1 MTVMMIIMVVAVMTM
16 ITMVMIM
23 VITMMMMMMVM
34 MMIKM
39 SLNAKLTVHL
49 HFPPYVTFQT
59 ELAPSIPYCQE
70 YGFTLFSVFAI
81 FIILNSWYNS

>member
-1 MTVMMIIMVVAVMTM
+1 MMMIMT
-16 ITMVMIM
+16 IT
-23 VITMMMMMMVM
+23 TMMMVRMMMVM
-34 MMIKM
+34 MMITM